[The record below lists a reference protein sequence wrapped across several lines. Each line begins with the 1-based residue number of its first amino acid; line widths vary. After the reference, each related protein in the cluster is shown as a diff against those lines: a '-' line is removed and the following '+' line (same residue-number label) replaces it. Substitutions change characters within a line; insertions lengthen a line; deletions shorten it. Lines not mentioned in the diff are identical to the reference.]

1 MSKIERFIHDVK
13 LHLAAP
19 KRDKER
25 FLTDLD
31 DQAREMLESGLT
43 KTEVL
48 KRLGSAEDIAA
59 EFMQE
64 RQLQYAG
71 IIPRFLA
78 FLMDAAI
85 STMFI
90 FPGVFIIA
98 LLPMGLVDSTIFWSF
113 NWEAVSPPRLHLS
126 YLQFGVVMVS
136 AFAAAGIALF
146 YFPVMEHMFGWTIGK
161 RVFGMRVLKEDGTPI
176 GLGAAFIR
184 RLSYY
189 FDILAL
195 DAIFVPFTKM
205 RQRAFDRVAGT
216 VVVKD
221 GEASLLGI
229 LLFFFVA
236 AVLSVLGIYTIIVLS
251 AMPEPIIGHF

>member
-1 MSKIERFIHDVK
+1 MSKIDRFIHDVQ

-25 FLTDLD
+25 FLNDLD
-31 DQAREMLESGLT
+31 DQAREMLESGLSE
-43 KTEVL
+43 TEVL
-48 KRLGSAEDIAA
+48 KRLGSAEEIAS
-59 EFMQE
+59 EFMQQRE
-64 RQLQYAG
+64 LQYAG
-71 IIPRFLA
+71 IIPRFFA
-78 FLMDAAI
+78 FMVDAAI

-90 FPGVFIIA
+90 FPGVFLLV
-98 LLPMGLVDSTIFWSF
+98 LLPMGLVDGGVFWSF
-113 NWEAVSPPRLHLS
+113 NWNSVNPPRLELS
-126 YLQFGVVMVS
+126 YIQFGIVLL
-136 AFAAAGIALF
+136 AGLTATGIALF

-161 RVFGMRVLKEDGTPI
+161 RVFGMRVLREDGTPV
-176 GLGAAFIR
+176 GLGAAFVR

-221 GEASLLGI
+221 GEPSWLGI
-229 LLFFFVA
+229 LLFFVLA
-236 AVLSVLGIYTIIVLS
+236 AILTVLGIYTIIVLS